1 MAEYMIRKS
10 CETDLIQIVKKSGSV
25 YSYWN
30 NYLRTWKEND
40 RDAGDVFTG
49 WSDELYLPATKK
61 EVNEIVAKYPKG
73 N

>member
-1 MAEYMIRKS
+1 MTEYMMRK
-10 CETDLIQIVKKSGSV
+10 DKDIDFIQIAKKTGDK

-30 NYLRTWKEND
+30 NRLRVWQENSWT
-40 RDAGDVFTG
+40 AEDVFTG

>member
-1 MAEYMIRKS
+1 MTEYMIRKGS
-10 CETDLIQIVKKSGSV
+10 DIDLIQIAKKSGDK

-30 NYLRTWKEND
+30 NRLRAWQENSWT
-40 RDAGDVFTG
+40 AYDVFSG
-49 WSDELYLPATKK
+49 WSDELYLPTTEK